1 MLKRTAKSCGPDA
14 STPASSF
21 AEASRPNRV
30 FDKTISA
37 DDGDKRAR
45 SPGRARNKPLKPL
58 RAGMPGESGGP
69 VVTTL
74 VCLNL
79 PSAREAAGALATRH
93 SPRPRFSGRTLHA
106 PLGRTAPRDREAAAC
121 EKCGCLKREAN
132 VCKASCGGLRGLIR
146 RC

>member
-21 AEASRPNRV
+21 AEASRPDRAL
-30 FDKTISA
+30 DKTISRN
-37 DDGDKRAR
+37 DGDKRAR

-74 VCLNL
+74 VCL
-79 PSAREAAGALATRH
+79 TYH
-93 SPRPRFSGRTLHA
+93 LHA
-106 PLGRTAPRDREAAAC
+106 RLRVHWPPGIPHALYWA
-121 EKCGCLKREAN
+121 
-132 VCKASCGGLRGLIR
+132 KASCTTRAHRAAGMRMFVFSAV
-146 RC
+146 

>member
-45 SPGRARNKPLKPL
+45 SPGRARRKPLKPL

-74 VCLNL
+74 VCLL
-79 PSAREAAGALATRH
+79 H
-93 SPRPRFSGRTLHA
+93 ILHA
-106 PLGRTAPRDREAAAC
+106 RLRVHWAPGIPHALVFLGRRIHAQLGRIAPRDR
-121 EKCGCLKREAN
+121 RF
-132 VCKASCGGLRGLIR
+132 VSGLGRIYTSAPFG
-146 RC
+146 